1 MANHQDKTL
10 ISIFTGTGLSLLALL
25 ILAVTLALPAPVS
38 AKQARVLTGSFG
50 AATSSTPDPYP
61 LSKVPGFAQSGIG
74 VDDSTHDV
82 YVSDQGNHRVEKF
95 DSAGNFLLA
104 FGANVGGPGVNV
116 CGGLV
121 LCMAG
126 TSGSAPGD
134 LTTPTFL
141 AVDDSPGPSKGDIY
155 VADENRISKFDSS
168 GELISGWGN
177 GGQIDGSEITSPPAK
192 FAGPF
197 KLIGGIAVDTIGNLW
212 VGNHKEIE
220 ERAKEENR
228 NLSGTVFEFG
238 QNAIFITD
246 WHWQEGVYSGMAIDG
261 KGDLYLGTT
270 KVKSSGEEVGVTYT
284 ERIKEEEERIVQSH
298 LAVDVLTNEI
308 YVAQTN
314 ENLVQGWEN
323 FKLVRYASCYP
334 GSAFESKEAC
344 NPSESFG
351 VGQISSSPAALAVDA
366 VSEAKTVYVV
376 EESGQVL
383 AFGVESLP
391 AVSTEKASSVTSTS
405 AVLNGLV
412 DPEGVLLLEGGEGCR
427 FEWGETEAYGHVVS
441 CEESAAQIGKGSVPV
456 EVHAKLT
463 GLQPGGTVHF
473 RFVAANEH
481 GVEKGGDLVF
491 GPPVLESESVL
502 SVSSTSATFQV
513 QADMKNVAGSF
524 HFDYGRDA
532 GYGQST
538 VEGGLAEGGSGQ
550 VGSVHVQN
558 LQPSTVYHFRVVV
571 VNQLGV
577 VEGVDRS
584 FMTQGAGSTLV
595 LPDGRQWE
603 QVSPVDKHGARLL
616 PILVQGLLQAAA
628 SGGAISYPASLP
640 TEGGAQGYFE
650 VEQLFSRRGATGW
663 GSEDVSLP
671 HSGPVGTVLG
681 AGSEFRLFSEELSSV
696 VIEPFGHFTSLAPCV
711 SPLDSER
718 TPYIRS
724 NNTPCGGRMGTYEPL
739 LTSEDVLPGAEFG
752 GSTTHNPYTGEAHVV
767 DASGDLSH
775 VLLDSSV
782 GLTPP
787 PKAGENGKGVFHEG
801 HSELY
806 EWSAG
811 KPAGETL
818 QPVSVLPNDTFA
830 SSSVLGYKSN
840 NARGAVSS
848 DGTRVVWSGES
859 KLVLHLYDRDMVAGS
874 TIMVDTP
881 QAACVASK
889 ECGDGLVGPVFQ
901 FASRDGSLVFFTDTQ
916 RLTANAG
923 VAGKADLYVC
933 EILEGACVLS
943 DLSAT
948 GAGSGS
954 GADVQGLLP
963 GASEDGSSVYF
974 VANGVLAAGASQ
986 GTCDRAESPS
996 GATCNLYVE
1005 RRGGAGWE
1013 APRLVGVLGGEDWP
1027 DWKGALGAGAGLGEL
1042 MARVSGDGRFLAFM
1056 SDRSLT
1062 GYDNR
1067 DAVTGLPDE
1076 EVFLY
1081 DAQGSGGAG
1090 RLVCASCNPTGARP
1104 VGVEYKKLQNGLTG
1118 SEASGF
1124 RASQGIAASVPGWT
1138 SFKNGEARY
1147 QSRYLSAQ
1155 GRLFFASSDALV
1167 PQDINNN
1174 EDVYEF
1180 EPAGIGDCT
1189 TASSTFSEASG
1200 GCASLISSGT
1210 ADGESGFL
1218 DASATGGDV
1227 FFLTGERLVSS
1238 DVDTAVDL
1246 YDARACSAGSP
1257 CVSYPAAPP
1266 ACTTADGCR
1275 AAPTPQ
1281 PAIFGS
1287 PSSATFTGAGNTPPG
1302 GTGTVIKKT
1311 RPLSAKQKLAR
1322 ALRACHKEKRKRR
1335 ALCERQAHKRYAAK
1349 QARTGNANGKGRR

>member
-10 ISIFTGTGLSLLALL
+10 NGISTLTGLSLLALL
-25 ILAVTLALPAPVS
+25 ILALILALPTTVS
-38 AKQARVLTGSFG
+38 AKQARVFTGSFG

-61 LSKVPGFAQSGIG
+61 LSEVATGGEGGGVG

-82 YVSDQGNHRVEKF
+82 YVSDPGNHRVEKF

-121 LCMAG
+121 LCVVG
-126 TSGSAPGD
+126 TSGSAPGQ
-134 LTTPTFL
+134 LTAPGYL
-141 AVDDSPGPSKGDIY
+141 AVDNSPDPSKGDIY
-155 VADENRISKFDSS
+155 VADENRISKFASS
-168 GELISGWGN
+168 GELISSWGN

-197 KLIGGIAVDTIGNLW
+197 KRIGGIAIDLTGNLW
-212 VGNHKEIE
+212 IGDNPSSNEKIGFELT
-220 ERAKEENR
+220 EN
-228 NLSGTVFEFG
+228 TK
-238 QNAIFITD
+238 FITD
-246 WHWQEGVYSGMAIDG
+246 WKPFVPSFRGGIGVDSKDDIYMADG
-261 KGDLYLGTT
+261 SSVT
-270 KVKSSGEEVGVTYT
+270 KLNSNGEEIGPVSGDFVTNP
-284 ERIKEEEERIVQSH
+284 
-298 LAVDVLTNEI
+298 AVDTSNNEV
-308 YVAQTN
+308 YLAQN
-314 ENLVQGWEN
+314 SFREHQILR
-323 FKLVRYASCYP
+323 FASCFP
-334 GSAFESKEAC
+334 LSTVEGKEKC
-344 NPSESFG
+344 PLSESFG
-351 VGQISSSPAALAVDA
+351 SEQISGNEVVALAVDST
-366 VSEAKTVYVV
+366 SEAKTVYAF
-376 EESGQVL
+376 EERRGQVL
-383 AFGVESLP
+383 AFGIESLP
-391 AVSTEKASSVTSTS
+391 AVSTEKASNVTSAS
-405 AVLNGLV
+405 ATLNGLV
-412 DPEGVLLLEGGEGCR
+412 NPEGVVLREGGEGCR

-441 CEESAAQIGKGSVPV
+441 CEESAAQIGKGSAPV

-481 GVEKGGDLVF
+481 GVEKGGDIIF

-513 QADMKNVAGSF
+513 QANMKNVAGSF

-538 VEGGLAEGGSGQ
+538 MEGGLAEGGSGQ

-577 VEGVDRS
+577 AEGVDRS
-584 FMTQGAGSTLV
+584 FMTQGVGSTLV

-628 SGGAISYPASLP
+628 SGGAISYPATLP

-650 VEQLFSRRGATGW
+650 VEQLFSRRSATGW

-671 HSGPVGTVLG
+671 HSGPVGTVIG

-718 TPYIRS
+718 TPYIRF
-724 NNTPCGGRMGTYEPL
+724 NDTPCGGRMGTYEPL
-739 LTSEDVLPGAEFG
+739 LTSEDVLPGAAFG
-752 GSTTHNPYTGEAHVV
+752 GNVTHNPYTGEAHVV

-775 VLLDSSV
+775 VLLDSAV
-782 GLTPP
+782 GLTPS
-787 PKAGENGKGVFHEG
+787 PKAGENSKGVFEHG
-801 HSELY
+801 KDELY

-811 KPAGETL
+811 KPPGETL
-818 QPVSVLPNDTFA
+818 QAVSVLPNNTFA
-830 SSSVLGYKSN
+830 ASPALGYGNSN
-840 NARGAVSS
+840 TRGAVSA
-848 DGTRVVWSGES
+848 DGARVAWSETRGGAE
-859 KLVLHLYDRDMVAGS
+859 HLYDRDVVAGR
-874 TIMVDTP
+874 TVMVDTP
-881 QAACVASK
+881 QAGCVASK
-889 ECGDGLVGPVFQ
+889 ECGDGIGGPVFQ
-901 FASRDGSLVFFTDTQ
+901 FASRDGSRVFFTDTQ
-916 RLTANAG
+916 RLTADAG
-923 VAGKADLYVC
+923 IAGKDDLYVC

-954 GADVQGLLP
+954 GADVQGFLP
-963 GASEDGSSVYF
+963 GAVEDGSSMYF

-986 GTCDRAESPS
+986 GTCDRTESPS

-1005 RRGGAGWE
+1005 HRGGAGWE

-1027 DWKGALGAGAGLGEL
+1027 DWKGSVQGGLGGL
-1042 MARVSGDGRFLAFM
+1042 TARVSGDGRFLAFM

-1062 GYDNR
+1062 GYDNH
-1067 DAVTGLPDE
+1067 DALTGLPDE

-1081 DAQGSGGAG
+1081 DAQGNGGAG
-1090 RLVCASCNPTGARP
+1090 RVVCASCNPTGARP
-1104 VGVEYKKLQNGLTG
+1104 AGVEYQKLQSGLTG
-1118 SEASGF
+1118 SEASNF

-1138 SFKNGEARY
+1138 PFQLDDARY

-1167 PQDINNN
+1167 PQDINRN

-1180 EPAGIGDCT
+1180 EPAGVGDCT
-1189 TASSTFSEASG
+1189 TASSTFSEVSG

-1287 PSSATFTGAGNTPPG
+1287 PSSATFSGAGNMPPG
-1302 GTGTVIKKT
+1302 GTGTVIRKT

-1349 QARTGNANGKGRR
+1349 KARTGKANGKGRR